1 MPAFSHTHVQ
11 VLFAAQLSGLD
22 RLYAVTA
29 SVALTFRPCVRGE
42 QLKGNVCQQCPAGTY
57 NLRYDPTAAT
67 QVRSVVAPSLGS
79 PSLGTISAPVSI
91 PILPVI
97 HSPLTFF
104 VVRQCTPCPAHT
116 TSCIGGQIA
125 VAPGYWRPSPL
136 STVFLAC
143 PFPAVRLGCGER
155 CVRLLCRF

>member
-1 MPAFSHTHVQ
+1 MSIPHLWYRACLGSHRMPGCSHTHVQ

-22 RLYAVTA
+22 RIYAVTA

-79 PSLGTISAPVSI
+79 PSLQAPSQ
-91 PILPVI
+91 
-97 HSPLTFF
+97 PL
-104 VVRQCTPCPAHT
+104 
-116 TSCIGGQIA
+116 
-125 VAPGYWRPSPL
+125 Y
-136 STVFLAC
+136 
-143 PFPAVRLGCGER
+143 
-155 CVRLLCRF
+155 